1 MTNIERVVD
10 MITGRAWGRF
20 KRFMALVALG
30 LMIGQT
36 A

>member
-1 MTNIERVVD
+1 MDIDPIIDNF
-10 MITGRAWGRF
+10 TGSRWR
-20 KRFMALVALG
+20 RFMALVALG